1 MQVTRLII
9 DNKQKNGPKSDKLLV
24 KPLAQFKKTKSNRNL
39 LSSVSGAKN
48 IGKKGLLFP
57 IVPEIDHPCKS
68 AFIQS
73 THDVDSVSDGSDC
86 DIKKEENKKL
96 AKVRLSNREKFGGN
110 IEVNLFVNFDGDSED
125 SSPIMTKNMKPS
137 LFLDLK
143 KCQSDNTGKLGVN
156 QIEYQIPIITMVPLS
171 DDGRPIT
178 NN

>member
-1 MQVTRLII
+1 M
-9 DNKQKNGPKSDKLLV
+9 
-24 KPLAQFKKTKSNRNL
+24 AQFKKTKSSRNL
-39 LSSVSGAKN
+39 LSSVSVA
-48 IGKKGLLFP
+48 KKGLLFP

-171 DDGRPIT
+171 DDGRSIT